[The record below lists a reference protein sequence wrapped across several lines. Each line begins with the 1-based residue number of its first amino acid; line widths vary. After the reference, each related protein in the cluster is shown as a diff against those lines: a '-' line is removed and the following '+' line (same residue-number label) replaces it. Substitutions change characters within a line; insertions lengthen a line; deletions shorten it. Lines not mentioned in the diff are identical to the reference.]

1 VPIPSPI
8 YAVVAPRALAWNHRA
23 PPQGRRARRRRARC
37 SLISMGE
44 ERCRPH
50 LRPRLLLAR
59 FSCRPELGPSS
70 KTARLSSSSA
80 AGRNRALGQR
90 MERFRPAVPGPCS
103 AAATRSESSHPA
115 PAPPAAPHHKSSR
128 PGRIELAR
136 RGGGVRI
143 EHARRGRLLHRGGG
157 AGAGEEPRGTIGITM
172 ARYNPN
178 VLPVESKRAV
188 TFYPSGGS
196 QEPYLHPHPIPSIHF
211 ISFLFFSFLFFSS
224 FSCARAERDVKQW
237 WSQEQRSPGSSAS
250 CCRWAVDTVAE
261 LLGMRPTAGA
271 AARADLPASRG
282 TSRAPKR
289 TATRADLPGRPR

>member
-1 VPIPSPI
+1 
-8 YAVVAPRALAWNHRA
+8 
-23 PPQGRRARRRRARC
+23 
-37 SLISMGE
+37 MGE

-211 ISFLFFSFLFFSS
+211 ISFLFFSFLFFLLMRS
-224 FSCARAERDVKQW
+224 RGERRETVV
-237 WSQEQRSPGSSAS
+237 EPGAALP
-250 CCRWAVDTVAE
+250 RLLGE
-261 LLGMRPTAGA
+261 LLPVGCGY
-271 AARADLPASRG
+271 G
-282 TSRAPKR
+282 SRAPR
-289 TATRADLPGRPR
+289 HAANCRSGGAGRPPGEPRHEPSSQANGDAG

>member
-23 PPQGRRARRRRARC
+23 PPQGRRARRRRACC

-50 LRPRLLLAR
+50 LRPRLLAR

-115 PAPPAAPHHKSSR
+115 PVPPAAPHHESSR
-128 PGRIELAR
+128 P
-136 RGGGVRI
+136 VRI
-143 EHARRGRLLHRGGG
+143 EPARRGRLLHRGGG
-157 AGAGEEPRGTIGITM
+157 AGAGEERGAMGRQG
-172 ARYNPN
+172 ARGGGAADGERDDWNHNGP
-178 VLPVESKRAV
+178 LESKRAPVESKRAV
-188 TFYPSGGS
+188 TFYPSVGS
-196 QEPYLHPHPIPSIHF
+196 QEPYLHLHPIPSIHF
-211 ISFLFFSFLFFSS
+211 ISFIVFLLMRS
-224 FSCARAERDVKQW
+224 RGERCETVV
-237 WSQEQRSPGSSAS
+237 EPGAALP
-250 CCRWAVDTVAE
+250 RLLGE
-261 LLGMRPTAGA
+261 LLPVGCGY
-271 AARADLPASRG
+271 G
-282 TSRAPKR
+282 SRAPR
-289 TATRADLPGRPR
+289 HAANCRSGGAGRPPGEPRHEPSSQANGDAG

>member
-23 PPQGRRARRRRARC
+23 PPQGRRARRRRACC

-50 LRPRLLLAR
+50 LRPRLLAR

-115 PAPPAAPHHKSSR
+115 PVPPAAPHHESSR
-128 PGRIELAR
+128 P
-136 RGGGVRI
+136 VRI
-143 EHARRGRLLHRGGG
+143 EPARRGRLLHRGGG
-157 AGAGEEPRGTIGITM
+157 AGAGEERGAMVRQG
-172 ARYNPN
+172 ARGGG
-178 VLPVESKRAV
+178 
-188 TFYPSGGS
+188 GGS
-196 QEPYLHPHPIPSIHF
+196 GRREGRLESQWPIRIQTCSGRIQTCGHFLSISRVPGTLSPSAPYSFHSFHF
-211 ISFLFFSFLFFSS
+211 IYCLPSHAL
-224 FSCARAERDVKQW
+224 
-237 WSQEQRSPGSSAS
+237 
-250 CCRWAVDTVAE
+250 
-261 LLGMRPTAGA
+261 AG
-271 AARADLPASRG
+271 REM
-282 TSRAPKR
+282 
-289 TATRADLPGRPR
+289 